1 MCIRPAISADA
12 MPPHIGC
19 DPRDLRN
26 GRGCIPAHPALR
38 AATHEGMRVTPYL
51 LPPLYDE
58 FRAAARAVADGE
70 IAPRA
75 AATDARAEF
84 PHDVYAALVASG
96 LHAPGIPEEY
106 GGDGVDAIAAA
117 IAVEEVARACASS
130 STILTSNKLG
140 VTPLLLVG
148 TEQQRERYL
157 PEVAVGDALM
167 AYAISERE
175 AGSDVAAMRC
185 RAVADGDEWVLDG
198 VKTWITSAG
207 IARYL
212 IVFAVTDPESGSRG
226 ISAFVVHAD
235 DPGIGYGEPEHK
247 MGLRGS
253 VTRELYLEDCRIP
266 GDRLLG
272 ARGAGLKVALGS
284 LDHTRVSVAAQAVG
298 IAQGAL
304 DVALGYVQE
313 RRQFGQAISSFQG
326 VQFMLADMA
335 MKVEAAR
342 QMVYAAAAH
351 STARSSQLTF
361 FGAAAKCLAS
371 DTAMSVTTDAV
382 QLLGG
387 YGYTTDFGVERMM
400 RDAKITQIY
409 EGTNQIQ
416 RIVMARQLLR
426 AR

>member
-1 MCIRPAISADA
+1 VS
-12 MPPHIGC
+12 
-19 DPRDLRN
+19 
-26 GRGCIPAHPALR
+26 
-38 AATHEGMRVTPYL
+38 PYL
-51 LPPLYDE
+51 LPPLYAE
-58 FRAAARAVADGE
+58 FRAAARAVAE
-70 IAPRA
+70 KELAPRA
-75 AATDARAEF
+75 IEVDARGGF
-84 PHDVYAALVASG
+84 PQENYDALVAAG

-117 IAVEEVARACASS
+117 IAVEEVARVCASS

-140 VTPLLLVG
+140 VTPLLLAG
-148 TEQQRERYL
+148 TAELKRRYL
-157 PEVAVGDALM
+157 PEVAAGTALM

-185 RAVADGDEWVLDG
+185 RAVADGDGWRLDG

-207 IARYL
+207 VARYL
-212 IVFAVTDPESGSRG
+212 VVFAVTDPGAGSRG
-226 ISAFVVHAD
+226 ISAFVLHAD
-235 DPGIGYGEPEHK
+235 DPGISYGPPERK

-253 VTRELYLEDCRIP
+253 VTREVYLEGCRIP
-266 GDRLLG
+266 ADRLLG
-272 ARGAGLKVALGS
+272 ERGRGMHLALAT

-304 DVALGYVQE
+304 DAALGYVQE
-313 RRQFGQAISSFQG
+313 RHQFGQAVAGFQG
-326 VQFMLADMA
+326 VQFMLADMG

-342 QMVYAAAAH
+342 QMVYAAAA
-351 STARSSQLTF
+351 RSSAGSPDLTF

-387 YGYTTDFGVERMM
+387 YGYTQDFGVERMM

-416 RIVMARQLLR
+416 RVVVARQLLR
-426 AR
+426 

>member
-1 MCIRPAISADA
+1 MTS
-12 MPPHIGC
+12 
-19 DPRDLRN
+19 
-26 GRGCIPAHPALR
+26 
-38 AATHEGMRVTPYL
+38 TPYL
-51 LPPLYDE
+51 LPPMYDE
-58 FRAAARAVADGE
+58 FRAVARTVAEKELG
-70 IAPRA
+70 PRA
-75 AATDARAEF
+75 AEVDERGGF
-84 PHDVYAALVASG
+84 PHDNYATLVAAG

-117 IAVEEVARACASS
+117 IAVEEVARVCASS
-130 STILTSNKLG
+130 STVQTSNKLG
-140 VTPLLLVG
+140 VVPLLLAG
-148 TEQQRERYL
+148 TAEQRQRYL
-157 PEVAVGDALM
+157 PEVAAGEALL

-185 RAVADGDEWVLDG
+185 RAVADGDDWVLDG

-207 IARYL
+207 VARYL
-212 IVFAVTDPESGSRG
+212 IVFAVTDPEAGSRG

-235 DPGIGYGEPEHK
+235 DAGISYGEPERK
-247 MGLRGS
+247 MGLKGS
-253 VTRELYLEDCRIP
+253 VTREVYFDDCRIP

-272 ARGAGLKVALGS
+272 ERGKGMRLALGT
-284 LDHTRVSVAAQAVG
+284 LDHTRVSVGAQALG

-304 DVALGYVQE
+304 DAAVDYVRE
-313 RRQFGQAISSFQG
+313 RRQFGRAVAEFQG

-335 MKVEAAR
+335 TKVESAR
-342 QMVYAAAAH
+342 QMVYAAG
-351 STARSSQLTF
+351 ARSHARSADLTY

-371 DTAMSVTTDAV
+371 DVAMAVTTDAV

-387 YGYTTDFGVERMM
+387 YGYTKDFPVERMM

-426 AR
+426 TR

>member
-1 MCIRPAISADA
+1 VS
-12 MPPHIGC
+12 
-19 DPRDLRN
+19 
-26 GRGCIPAHPALR
+26 
-38 AATHEGMRVTPYL
+38 PYL
-51 LPPLYDE
+51 LPPLYAE
-58 FRAAARAVADGE
+58 FRAAARAVAE
-70 IAPRA
+70 KELAPRA
-75 AATDARAEF
+75 IEVDARGGF
-84 PHDVYAALVASG
+84 PQENYDALVAAG

-117 IAVEEVARACASS
+117 IAVEEVARVCASS

-140 VTPLLLVG
+140 VTPLLLAG
-148 TEQQRERYL
+148 TAELKRRYL
-157 PEVAVGDALM
+157 PEVAAGTALM

-185 RAVADGDEWVLDG
+185 RAVADGDGWRLDG

-207 IARYL
+207 VARYL
-212 IVFAVTDPESGSRG
+212 VVFAVTDPGAGSRG
-226 ISAFVVHAD
+226 ISAFVLHAD
-235 DPGIGYGEPEHK
+235 DPGISYGPPERK

-253 VTRELYLEDCRIP
+253 VTREVYLEGCRIP
-266 GDRLLG
+266 ADRLLG
-272 ARGAGLKVALGS
+272 ERGRGMHLALAT

-304 DVALGYVQE
+304 DAALGYVQE
-313 RRQFGQAISSFQG
+313 RHQFGQAVAGFQG
-326 VQFMLADMA
+326 VQFMLADMG

-342 QMVYAAAAH
+342 QMVYAAAA
-351 STARSSQLTF
+351 RSSAGSPDLTF

-387 YGYTTDFGVERMM
+387 YGYTQDFGVERMM

-416 RIVMARQLLR
+416 RVVMARQLLK